1 MQSVPAFSA
10 KYSRRLIER
19 AALAS
24 KWLALA
30 VFITMVIVLAG
41 WTAHAANLEALFI
54 SQVTVKPNTAI
65 ALLLCA
71 MGILLRHVPL
81 NPLPRILSWLLPIG
95 AALVG
100 LLTSAEYLLGRD
112 LHIDQLFFSGFDDV
126 LVNPA
131 PGRMALVTAITLS
144 FMGIAIAIRN
154 LRPRRKNIA
163 SQLLVLVAGA
173 LALIALLGYS
183 YGAIATTGL
192 GQGVQIAVPT
202 AICVVFLAAATM
214 LLDPE
219 SGWLRTALSTRT
231 GGVLVRRILPF
242 AFLIP
247 FCIGLLQKIAD
258 ASGLRSNPVQDAMAA
273 VLTMVTLAVIAW
285 RTAAVLEEK
294 EATIQRLEGLLP
306 ICSHCRKVRNE
317 TDYWQQVD
325 QYLVSHSAMELTH
338 SICPECLKEELKKV
352 DDAFP
357 DSPAEIPLPG
367 EI

>member
-1 MQSVPAFSA
+1 
-10 KYSRRLIER
+10 
-19 AALAS
+19 
-24 KWLALA
+24 
-30 VFITMVIVLAG
+30 MVIVLAG
-41 WTAHAANLEALFI
+41 WTAHAPGLEALFI
-54 SQVTVKPNTAI
+54 SHVTVKPNTAI

-71 MGILLRHVPL
+71 TGVLLRHVPL
-81 NPLPRILSWLLPIG
+81 NPLTKILSWLLPIG
-95 AALVG
+95 AALIG
-100 LLTSAEYLLGRD
+100 LLTTAEYLFGRD
-112 LHIDQLFFSGFDDV
+112 LQIDQLFFSGFDDV

-144 FMGIAIAIRN
+144 FMGLAIALRN
-154 LRPRRKNIA
+154 FRPRRKNIA
-163 SQLLVLVAGA
+163 SQLLVLIAGA
-173 LALIALLGYS
+173 LALIALLGYA

-202 AICVVFLAAATM
+202 AICIVFLAAATM

-247 FCIGLLQKIAD
+247 FCIGLLQKFAG
-258 ASGLRSNPVQDAMAA
+258 ASGLHSNPVQDAMAA
-273 VLTMVTLAVIAW
+273 VLTMVTLAVLVW
-285 RTAAVLEEK
+285 RTAAVLDEK
-294 EATIQRLEGLLP
+294 EARIQRLEGLLP

-338 SICPECLKEELKKV
+338 SICPDCLKQEMEKV
-352 DDAFP
+352 DHAFLESESGISLL
-357 DSPAEIPLPG
+357 DRR
-367 EI
+367 